1 MSDSMQRRPSLVLIT
16 VDCLRADHVGF
27 MGYPRP
33 TTPFLDTL
41 ANESVVVSTAI
52 VAGAPTYYSF
62 PAIFASRYPL
72 DLGRDV
78 VGLAPGENSLASAL
92 KNAGYATAAFS
103 AGNPYLSARFG
114 YDQGFDIFRDFLEPV
129 PTSDSG
135 AATDGDLAFTTRLNR
150 KLERWSQRSP
160 WLGDIYDDLYFEY
173 CQRIANS
180 RPDSLDTLRRYP
192 SADVLVNEAT
202 AWVSAVRD
210 QPFFLWLHLMDPHAP
225 YYPVEEALQL
235 MGTNITPSRA
245 RYLNSYW
252 NRGNLAPSRL
262 QRHRDKIVGLYDAGV
277 RWVDVQLTRLADSL
291 SRLGLWENCV
301 FAFTAD
307 HGEEFLDHGGRFHS
321 PARVTDE
328 LIRVPLLLR
337 VPSQKPL
344 RTGNAPFSLVHLAP
358 TLLDALGVK
367 APSGFEGQSYWP
379 YLRDGSSWGEPTI
392 TECVSAATNPFHRR
406 DRLGPR
412 ILAARD
418 KRFKLVWELATG
430 QELLF
435 DLEQDPNECH
445 PLPAHE
451 EKDARQRLM
460 LRAWHHLVQSQERMN
475 QSLRCKSIAHELAL
489 EWAAGRKADH
499 ALTSCVAGR

>member
-1 MSDSMQRRPSLVLIT
+1 MQGRPSLVLIT

-114 YDQGFDIFRDFLEPV
+114 YDQGFDIFRDFLEPA

-135 AATDGDLAFTTRLNR
+135 RATNADLAFTTRLNR

-262 QRHRDKIVGLYDAGV
+262 QRHRDKIVELYDAGV

-337 VPSQKPL
+337 VPAQKPL
-344 RTGNAPFSLVHLAP
+344 RTGNAPFSLLNLAP

-379 YLRDGSSWGEPTI
+379 YLRDGSSWDEPVI
-392 TECVSAATNPFHRR
+392 SECVSAATNPFHRR

-418 KRFKLVWELATG
+418 KRFKLVWELATE

-435 DLEQDPNECH
+435 DLEEDPNECH
-445 PLPAHE
+445 PLPARKR
-451 EKDARQRLM
+451 KDARQRLM

-475 QSLRCKSIAHELAL
+475 QSSRCKSIAHELAL
-489 EWAAGRKADH
+489 EWAAGRKTDH

>member
-1 MSDSMQRRPSLVLIT
+1 MSDSMQGRPSLVLIT

-135 AATDGDLAFTTRLNR
+135 AATNGDLAFTTRLNR

-160 WLGDIYDDLYFEY
+160 WLGGIYDDLYFEY

-262 QRHRDKIVGLYDAGV
+262 QRHRDKIVELYDAGV

-291 SRLGLWENCV
+291 SRLGLWDNCLFV
-301 FAFTAD
+301 FTAD

-337 VPSQKPL
+337 VPAQKPL
-344 RTGNAPFSLVHLAP
+344 RTGNAPFSLLNLAP

-379 YLRDGSSWGEPTI
+379 YLRDGSSWGEPVI
-392 TECVSAATNPFHRR
+392 TECVSTATNPFHRR

-418 KRFKLVWELATG
+418 KRFKLVWELATE

-451 EKDARQRLM
+451 GKDARQRLM

>member
-1 MSDSMQRRPSLVLIT
+1 
-16 VDCLRADHVGF
+16 
-27 MGYPRP
+27 
-33 TTPFLDTL
+33 
-41 ANESVVVSTAI
+41 
-52 VAGAPTYYSF
+52 
-62 PAIFASRYPL
+62 
-72 DLGRDV
+72 
-78 VGLAPGENSLASAL
+78 
-92 KNAGYATAAFS
+92 
-103 AGNPYLSARFG
+103 
-114 YDQGFDIFRDFLEPV
+114 
-129 PTSDSG
+129 
-135 AATDGDLAFTTRLNR
+135 
-150 KLERWSQRSP
+150 
-160 WLGDIYDDLYFEY
+160 
-173 CQRIANS
+173 
-180 RPDSLDTLRRYP
+180 
-192 SADVLVNEAT
+192 VNEAT

-262 QRHRDKIVGLYDAGV
+262 QRHRDKIVELYDAGV

-291 SRLGLWENCV
+291 SRLGLWDNCLFV
-301 FAFTAD
+301 FTAD

-337 VPSQKPL
+337 VPAQKPL
-344 RTGNAPFSLVHLAP
+344 RTGNAPFSLLNLAP

-379 YLRDGSSWGEPTI
+379 YLRDGSSWGEPVI
-392 TECVSAATNPFHRR
+392 TECVSTATNPFHRR

-418 KRFKLVWELATG
+418 KRFKLVWELATE

-435 DLEQDPNECH
+435 DLEQDPNERH

-451 EKDARQRLM
+451 GKDARQRLM

-489 EWAAGRKADH
+489 EWSAGRKADH